1 MTNNLPPQMASTTEL
16 CLHFADSIHANS
28 NWTSLNYLLPIMY
41 TFLFPFKTQF
51 VQIVRTHK
59 SCLCLLQVS
68 PRLGH
73 ATKLQRSHATLTGV
87 LCLYLCFCLFLSFC
101 LYHCFWLFPCLGFV
115 CIQICVCGRFS
126 PGQVMQQ
133 SCKGWL
139 AALCVAG
146 ISFSPFF
153 NIFK

>member
-1 MTNNLPPQMASTTEL
+1 
-16 CLHFADSIHANS
+16 
-28 NWTSLNYLLPIMY
+28 MY

-51 VQIVRTHK
+51 VPMDRTHK

-73 ATKLQRSHATLTGV
+73 ATKLQRSHVALTGV

-126 PGQVMQQ
+126 PGRVMQHG
-133 SCKGWL
+133 CKGSL

-146 ISFSPFF
+146 ISFSPFLTFSSF
-153 NIFK
+153 NVFQIGHVLSSIWIWNSELSCII